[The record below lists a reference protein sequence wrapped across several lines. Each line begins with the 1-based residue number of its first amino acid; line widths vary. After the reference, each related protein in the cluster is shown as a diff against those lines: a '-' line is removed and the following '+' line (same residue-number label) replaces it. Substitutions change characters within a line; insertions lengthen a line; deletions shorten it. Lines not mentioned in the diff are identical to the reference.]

1 MNEQIET
8 EVAKN
13 SYTTSNNPL
22 TVQFQGK
29 GLESEGNQKRQE
41 NPQLEQP
48 GG

>member
-1 MNEQIET
+1 MHEQIET

-22 TVQFQGK
+22 SVQFQGK
-29 GLESEGNQKRQE
+29 GLETEGDQKRQD